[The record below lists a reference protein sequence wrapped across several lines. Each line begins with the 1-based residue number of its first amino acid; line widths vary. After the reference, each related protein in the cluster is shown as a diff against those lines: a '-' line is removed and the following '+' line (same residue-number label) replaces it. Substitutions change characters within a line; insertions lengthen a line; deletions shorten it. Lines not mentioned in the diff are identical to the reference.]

1 MKKFSVVK
9 IVVIVLA
16 SVFMIHQSIATF
28 YKPISTESAIYYTSN
43 DGFKITGIVIRN
55 EVLVKSSKNG
65 VLHFMIDD
73 GIRVAKNGVVANVYE
88 SESAS
93 ITLSQ
98 IQTVKAKIE
107 DIKDIMSFND
117 MQAANLDL
125 INNRV
130 FEKLNGLVVSSSSGN
145 FEEVPN
151 CAEQLLSSINRKQA
165 ATGDTTDFSSQLASL
180 NAQLKELEASFP
192 TAKGKIKAEQSG
204 YFLSKTDGYETV
216 LTTSDL
222 TKLTPEFLNG
232 LKKKDIGENTVG
244 KIVSDYEWYIA
255 AKVSLN
261 ESLKYKEGDSLHI
274 KTSVKSSPSLPV
286 TVKKINISKSSADAV
301 IVFACSDM
309 NSELASM
316 RSGPMTVVSKEYSGL
331 KVSKKALRVVDSQK
345 GVYVVSGMQA
355 KFKPVE
361 IVYSNDDFMICKKN
375 ENDGELRL
383 YDQVIVKGKNL
394 YDGKIVG

>member
-1 MKKFSVVK
+1 MKKFSIMK
-9 IVVIVLA
+9 IILVVLA
-16 SVFMIHQSIATF
+16 SVFVIHQSVATF
-28 YKPISTESAIYYTSN
+28 YKPISTESAVYYTSV

-55 EVLVKSSKNG
+55 EILVKSSKNG

-73 GIRVAKNGVVANVYE
+73 GIRVAKNGTVANVYE

-93 ITLSQ
+93 ITLSE
-98 IQTVKAKIE
+98 IDSVKAKIE
-107 DIKDIMSFND
+107 DIEDIMSFNNL
-117 MQAANLDL
+117 QAANLDL

-130 FEKLNGLVVSSSSGN
+130 FENLNRLVISTSAGN
-145 FEEVPN
+145 FDDVSDS
-151 CAEQLLSSINRKQA
+151 AKQLLSSINRKQA
-165 ATGDTTDFSSQLASL
+165 ATGENTDFSSQLSL
-180 NAQLKELEASFP
+180 LNSQLKELKVSLP
-192 TAKGKIKAEQSG
+192 NAKGKIKAEQSG

-216 LTTSDL
+216 LTTDDL
-222 TKLTPEFLNG
+222 TKFTPEFLNN
-232 LKKKDIGENTVG
+232 LKKKDVSKNVVG

-274 KTSVKSSPSLPV
+274 NTSVKSSPNLPV
-286 TVKKINISKSSADAV
+286 TVKKINISQSSPDAV
-301 IVFACSDM
+301 VVFACSDM

-316 RSGPMTVVSKEYSGL
+316 RSGPMTVINKQYSGL

-361 IVYSNDDFMICKKN
+361 IVYSNDEFMICKKK

>member
-1 MKKFSVVK
+1 MKKFSIMK
-9 IVVIVLA
+9 IILVVLA
-16 SVFMIHQSIATF
+16 SVFVIHQSVATF
-28 YKPISTESAIYYTSN
+28 YKPISTESAVYYTSV

-55 EVLVKSSKNG
+55 EILVKSSKNG

-73 GIRVAKNGVVANVYE
+73 GIRVAKNGTVANVYE

-93 ITLSQ
+93 ITLSE
-98 IQTVKAKIE
+98 IDSVKAKIE
-107 DIKDIMSFND
+107 DIEDIMSFNNL
-117 MQAANLDL
+117 QAANLDL

-130 FEKLNGLVVSSSSGN
+130 FENLNRLVISTSAGN
-145 FEEVPN
+145 FDDVSDS
-151 CAEQLLSSINRKQA
+151 AKQLLSSINRKQA
-165 ATGDTTDFSSQLASL
+165 ATGENTDFSSQLSL
-180 NAQLKELEASFP
+180 LNSQLKELKASLP
-192 TAKGKIKAEQSG
+192 NAKGKIKAEQSG

-216 LTTSDL
+216 LTTDDL
-222 TKLTPEFLNG
+222 TKFTPEFLNN
-232 LKKKDIGENTVG
+232 LKKKDVSKNVVG

-274 KTSVKSSPSLPV
+274 NTSVKSSPNLPV
-286 TVKKINISKSSADAV
+286 TVKKINISQSSPDAV
-301 IVFACSDM
+301 VVFACSDM

-316 RSGPMTVVSKEYSGL
+316 RSGPMTVINKQYSGL

-361 IVYSNDDFMICKKN
+361 IVYSNDEFMICKKK

>member
-9 IVVIVLA
+9 IVVAVLA
-16 SVFMIHQSIATF
+16 SVFIIHQSIATF
-28 YKPISTESAIYYTSN
+28 YKPITTESAIYYTSN

-117 MQAANLDL
+117 LQAANLDL

-165 ATGDTTDFSSQLASL
+165 ATGDTTDFSSQLSSL
-180 NAQLKELEASFP
+180 NAQLKELEASLP

-286 TVKKINISKSSADAV
+286 TVKKINISQSSGDAV
-301 IVFACSDM
+301 VVFSCSDM